1 MSEKVLEITN
11 ILAQIKE
18 DDTVPRNVRDKIN
31 FAILAL
37 NEEHTELDV
46 RINKSLQELDEIS
59 DDPNL
64 PIYAR
69 TQLWNVV
76 SLLESI

>member
-1 MSEKVLEITN
+1 MTEKVLEIIN
-11 ILAQIKE
+11 SLVQIKE
-18 DDTVPRNVRDKIN
+18 DDTIPRNVRDKIN
-31 FAILAL
+31 LAILAL
-37 NEEHTELDV
+37 NEEHTDLDV
-46 RINKSLQELDEIS
+46 RINKSLQELDELS

>member
-11 ILAQIKE
+11 ILVQIKE